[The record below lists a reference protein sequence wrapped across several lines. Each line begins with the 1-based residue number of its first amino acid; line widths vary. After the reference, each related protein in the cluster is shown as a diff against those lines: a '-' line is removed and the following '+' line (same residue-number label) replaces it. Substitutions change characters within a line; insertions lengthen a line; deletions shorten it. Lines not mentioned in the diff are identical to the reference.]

1 MKQTKDKFKAVVF
14 DLDGTLLNTLTDLAN
29 SMNSVIVRFGFSP
42 HPVSDYKYLAGG
54 GVEELVIKALP
65 DDVKDENLIKKLVNE
80 LLREYEKHC
89 FDTTHPYDNIP
100 ELLDKLMEKGIRMAV
115 FSNKQDKFTKI
126 MVSKLL
132 PKAKFEVVLGAR
144 DNVPKKPDP
153 TSVFEIANTM
163 KLSTEEFIYLGD
175 SGIDMKTALAAG
187 MYPVGALW
195 GFRTKEELL
204 EAGAKALI
212 QDPLEL
218 LNFF

>member
-1 MKQTKDKFKAVVF
+1 
-14 DLDGTLLNTLTDLAN
+14 
-29 SMNSVIVRFGFSP
+29 
-42 HPVSDYKYLAGG
+42 
-54 GVEELVIKALP
+54 
-65 DDVKDENLIKKLVNE
+65 
-80 LLREYEKHC
+80 
-89 FDTTHPYDNIP
+89 
-100 ELLDKLMEKGIRMAV
+100 
-115 FSNKQDKFTKI
+115 
-126 MVSKLL
+126 
-132 PKAKFEVVLGAR
+132 
-144 DNVPKKPDP
+144 
-153 TSVFEIANTM
+153 M

>member
-1 MKQTKDKFKAVVF
+1 MRQTKDKFKAVVF

-29 SMNSVIVRFGFSP
+29 SMNNVLVKYGFPP
-42 HPVSDYKYLAGG
+42 HPVDDYKYLAGG

-65 DDVKDENLIKKLVNE
+65 DDVRDESLINKLVNE
-80 LLREYEKHC
+80 LLKEYEEHC
-89 FDTTHPYDNIP
+89 FDTTQPYYNIP
-100 ELLDKLMEKGIRMAV
+100 ELLNKLMERGIRMAV

-153 TSVFEIANTM
+153 TSAFEIANIM
-163 KLSTEEFIYLGD
+163 KLSTKEFIYLGD
-175 SGIDMKTALAAG
+175 SGLDMKTALSAG

-204 EAGAKALI
+204 ESGAKDLI
-212 QDPLEL
+212 KDPLEL